1 MKENTILNKVRSLLG
16 IEIKLEQRKL
26 DDSTT
31 TVEAESFEKGEE
43 IMIVTEDE
51 QKIALPVGE
60 YKMQSGEMLVVK
72 EEGIIDEIKAEEK
85 EEEEEKEE
93 VDSRKKEDEKY
104 EEKDE
109 EMSADDSKPIKKTVE
124 SIVKETFFSEME
136 ALKKEN
142 EELKSQL
149 QELSKDPVAEE
160 STSETI
166 TEEVNE
172 EVELS
177 AEEPKAEEVEAA
189 AEPIVHNPENKAKK
203 VGNTISPNKRKTI
216 MDTVLSRI
224 ANSNTNNN

>member
-1 MKENTILNKVRSLLG
+1 MKENTILNKVREVLG
-16 IEIKLEQRKL
+16 LEVKLEQRKL

-60 YKMQSGEMLVVK
+60 YKMQSGEMLIVK
-72 EEGIIDEIKAEEK
+72 EEGTIEEIKAKEK
-85 EEEEEKEE
+85 EEEEEVDSKKEE
-93 VDSRKKEDEKY
+93 EKY
-104 EEKDE
+104 EEKEE
-109 EMSADDSKPIKKTVE
+109 EMAAEDKPIKKTVE

-160 STSETI
+160 STPEAI
-166 TEEVNE
+166 KEEVNE

-177 AEEPKAEEVEAA
+177 AEEPKAEVEAA

>member
-1 MKENTILNKVRSLLG
+1 MKENTILNKVREILG
-16 IEIKLEQRKL
+16 MEVKLEQRKL
-26 DDSTT
+26 DDKV
-31 TVEAESFEKGEE
+31 TVIEAESFEQGEE
-43 IMIVTEDE
+43 VMIITEDE

-60 YKMQSGEMLVVK
+60 YKMESGEILVVA
-72 EEGIIDEIKAEEK
+72 EEGIISELKEAEEEVV
-85 EEEEEKEE
+85 EEEVKEE
-93 VDSRKKEDEKY
+93 VV
-104 EEKDE
+104 EEEVEATTE
-109 EMSADDSKPIKKTVE
+109 ESKPIKKTVE

-136 ALKKEN
+136 KLKKEN

-149 QELSKDPVAEE
+149 QELSKEE
-160 STSETI
+160 VKETESETI

-177 AEEPKAEEVEAA
+177 AEEPKAEVEAA

>member
-1 MKENTILNKVRSLLG
+1 MKENTILNKVRTLLG
-16 IEIKLEQRKL
+16 MEINLEQRKL

-60 YKMQSGEMLVVK
+60 YKMQSGEILVVK
-72 EEGIIDEIKAEEK
+72 EEGIIEEIKAEEK
-85 EEEEEKEE
+85 EEEEEVIEE
-93 VDSRKKEDEKY
+93 DSKKEDEKY
-104 EEKDE
+104 EDKEE
-109 EMSADDSKPIKKTVE
+109 EMSAEDSKPIKKTVE

-149 QELSKDPVAEE
+149 QELSKEE
-160 STSETI
+160 VKETESETI

>member
-16 IEIKLEQRKL
+16 MEIKLEQRKL

-160 STSETI
+160 STPETI

-177 AEEPKAEEVEAA
+177 TKEPKAEEVEAA

>member
-16 IEIKLEQRKL
+16 MEIKLEQRKL

-149 QELSKDPVAEE
+149 QELSKEE
-160 STSETI
+160 VKETESEPI
-166 TEEVNE
+166 KEEVNE

-224 ANSNTNNN
+224 ANTNNN

>member
-1 MKENTILNKVRSLLG
+1 MKENTILNKVREVLG
-16 IEIKLEQRKL
+16 LEVKLEQRKL

-60 YKMQSGEMLVVK
+60 YKMQSGEILIVK
-72 EEGIIDEIKAEEK
+72 EEGIIEEVKAEEK
-85 EEEEEKEE
+85 EEEKEEE
-93 VDSRKKEDEKY
+93 VDSKKEDEKY

-136 ALKKEN
+136 KLKKEN

-149 QELSKDPVAEE
+149 QELSKDPVVEE
-160 STSETI
+160 STPEAI
-166 TEEVNE
+166 TEEVKE

-177 AEEPKAEEVEAA
+177 AEEPKAEVEAA

-216 MDTVLSRI
+216 MDTVLSKI

>member
-1 MKENTILNKVRSLLG
+1 MKENTILNKVREVLG
-16 IEIKLEQRKL
+16 LEVKLEQRKL

-60 YKMQSGEMLVVK
+60 YKMQSGEILIVK
-72 EEGIIDEIKAEEK
+72 EEGIIEEVKAEEK
-85 EEEEEKEE
+85 EEEKEEE
-93 VDSRKKEDEKY
+93 VDSKKEDEKY
-104 EEKDE
+104 EEKEE
-109 EMSADDSKPIKKTVE
+109 EMSAEDKPIKKTVE

-149 QELSKDPVAEE
+149 QELSKEE
-160 STSETI
+160 VKETESETI

-177 AEEPKAEEVEAA
+177 AEEPKAEVEAA

-216 MDTVLSRI
+216 MDTVLSKI

>member
-16 IEIKLEQRKL
+16 MEIKLEQRKL

-149 QELSKDPVAEE
+149 EKLSK
-160 STSETI
+160 
-166 TEEVNE
+166 EEVTETESEPIKEEINE

-189 AEPIVHNPENKAKK
+189 AEPIVHNPENKVKK

>member
-16 IEIKLEQRKL
+16 MEIKLEQRKL

-60 YKMQSGEMLVVK
+60 YKMQSGEMLVIK

-85 EEEEEKEE
+85 EEEEQEE

-149 QELSKDPVAEE
+149 QELSKEE
-160 STSETI
+160 VKETESEPI
-166 TEEVNE
+166 KEEVNE

-216 MDTVLSRI
+216 MDTVLSKI

>member
-16 IEIKLEQRKL
+16 MEIKLEQRKL

-142 EELKSQL
+142 QELKSQL
-149 QELSKDPVAEE
+149 EKFSKEE
-160 STSETI
+160 VKETESESI
-166 TEEVNE
+166 KEEVNQ

-177 AEEPKAEEVEAA
+177 TEEPKAEEVEAA

>member
-43 IMIVTEDE
+43 IMIVTEDD

-160 STSETI
+160 STPETI

-177 AEEPKAEEVEAA
+177 TEEPKAEEVEAA

>member
-16 IEIKLEQRKL
+16 MEIKLEQRKL

-149 QELSKDPVAEE
+149 EKLSK
-160 STSETI
+160 
-166 TEEVNE
+166 EEVTETESEPIKEEINE

>member
-1 MKENTILNKVRSLLG
+1 MKDNSILNKVRELLG
-16 IEIKLEQRKL
+16 MEVKLEQRKL

-60 YKMQSGEMLVVK
+60 YKMQSGEILVVK
-72 EEGIIDEIKAEEK
+72 EEGIIEEVKAEEK
-85 EEEEEKEE
+85 EEDEE
-93 VDSRKKEDEKY
+93 VIEEDSKKEDEKY
-104 EEKDE
+104 EEKEE
-109 EMSADDSKPIKKTVE
+109 EMSAEDSKPIKKTVE

-149 QELSKDPVAEE
+149 QELSKEE
-160 STSETI
+160 VKETESETI
-166 TEEVNE
+166 TEEVKE

-177 AEEPKAEEVEAA
+177 TEEPKAEEVEAA

-203 VGNTISPNKRKTI
+203 VGNTISPNKRRTI
-216 MDTVLSRI
+216 MDTVLSKI

>member
-1 MKENTILNKVRSLLG
+1 MKENTILNKVRTLLG
-16 IEIKLEQRKL
+16 MEIRLEQRKL

-60 YKMQSGEMLVVK
+60 YKMQSGEMLVIK

-85 EEEEEKEE
+85 EEEEQEE

-149 QELSKDPVAEE
+149 QELSK
-160 STSETI
+160 
-166 TEEVNE
+166 EEVTETESEPIKEEVKE

-189 AEPIVHNPENKAKK
+189 AKPIVHNPENKAKK

-216 MDTVLSRI
+216 MDTVLSKI

>member
-1 MKENTILNKVRSLLG
+1 MRENTILNKVRSLLG
-16 IEIKLEQRKL
+16 MEIKLEQRKL

-149 QELSKDPVAEE
+149 QELSKEE
-160 STSETI
+160 VKETESEPI
-166 TEEVNE
+166 KEEVNE

-177 AEEPKAEEVEAA
+177 TEEPKAEEVEAA

>member
-1 MKENTILNKVRSLLG
+1 MKDNSILNKVREVLG
-16 IEIKLEQRKL
+16 LEIKLEQRKL

-31 TVEAESFEKGEE
+31 TVDAESFEKGEE

-60 YKMQSGEMLVVK
+60 YKMQSGEMLIVK
-72 EEGIIDEIKAEEK
+72 EEGIIEEVKAEEK
-85 EEEEEKEE
+85 EEEEEVIEE
-93 VDSRKKEDEKY
+93 DSKKEDEKY
-104 EEKDE
+104 EEKEE
-109 EMSADDSKPIKKTVE
+109 EMSAEDKPIKKTVE

-136 ALKKEN
+136 SLKKEN

-149 QELSKDPVAEE
+149 QELSKEE
-160 STSETI
+160 VKETESETI
-166 TEEVNE
+166 TEEVKE

-177 AEEPKAEEVEAA
+177 AEEPKAEVEAA

-216 MDTVLSRI
+216 MDTVLSKI

>member
-16 IEIKLEQRKL
+16 MEIKLEQRKL

-72 EEGIIDEIKAEEK
+72 EEVIIDEIKAEEK

-149 QELSKDPVAEE
+149 EKLSK
-160 STSETI
+160 
-166 TEEVNE
+166 EEVTETESEPIKEEINE

-177 AEEPKAEEVEAA
+177 TEEPKAEEVEAA
-189 AEPIVHNPENKAKK
+189 AEPIVHNPENKVKK

>member
-16 IEIKLEQRKL
+16 MEIKLEQRKL

-149 QELSKDPVAEE
+149 EKLSK
-160 STSETI
+160 
-166 TEEVNE
+166 EEVTETESEPIKEEINE

-177 AEEPKAEEVEAA
+177 TEEPKAEEVEAA

-203 VGNTISPNKRKTI
+203 VGNTISPNRRRTI

>member
-1 MKENTILNKVRSLLG
+1 MKDNTILNKVRSLLG
-16 IEIKLEQRKL
+16 MEIKLEQRKL

-160 STSETI
+160 STPETI

>member
-16 IEIKLEQRKL
+16 MEIKLEQRKL

-85 EEEEEKEE
+85 EEEQEE

-104 EEKDE
+104 EEKEE
-109 EMSADDSKPIKKTVE
+109 EMAADDSKPIKKTVE

-142 EELKSQL
+142 KELKSQL
-149 QELSKDPVAEE
+149 EKLSKEE
-160 STSETI
+160 VTETESEPI
-166 TEEVNE
+166 KGEVNE

-177 AEEPKAEEVEAA
+177 TEQPKAEEVEAA
-189 AEPIVHNPENKAKK
+189 AEPIVHNPENKVKK

>member
-1 MKENTILNKVRSLLG
+1 MKENTILNKVRELLG
-16 IEIKLEQRKL
+16 MEVKLEQRKL

-60 YKMQSGEMLVVK
+60 YKMQSGEILVVK
-72 EEGIIDEIKAEEK
+72 EEGIIEEVKAEEK
-85 EEEEEKEE
+85 EEDEE
-93 VDSRKKEDEKY
+93 VIEEDSKKEDEKY
-104 EEKDE
+104 EEKEE
-109 EMSADDSKPIKKTVE
+109 EMSAEDSKPIKKTVE

-149 QELSKDPVAEE
+149 QELSKEE
-160 STSETI
+160 VKETESETI
-166 TEEVNE
+166 TEEVKE

-177 AEEPKAEEVEAA
+177 TEEPKAEEVEAA

-203 VGNTISPNKRKTI
+203 VGNTISPNKRRTI
-216 MDTVLSRI
+216 MDTVLSKI

>member
-1 MKENTILNKVRSLLG
+1 MKDNSILNKVRSLLG
-16 IEIKLEQRKL
+16 MEIKLEQRKL
-26 DDSTT
+26 DDKV
-31 TVEAESFEKGEE
+31 TVIEAETFEQGEE
-43 IMIVTEDE
+43 VMIVTEDE
-51 QKIALPVGE
+51 QKIALPIGE
-60 YKMQSGEMLVVK
+60 YKMESGEILVVA
-72 EEGIIDEIKAEEK
+72 EEGIISELKEAEEDVV
-85 EEEEEKEE
+85 EEEVKEE
-93 VDSRKKEDEKY
+93 VV
-104 EEKDE
+104 EEQVEAATE
-109 EMSADDSKPIKKTVE
+109 ESKPIKKTVE

-160 STSETI
+160 STPETI

-177 AEEPKAEEVEAA
+177 AEEPKAEVEAA

>member
-16 IEIKLEQRKL
+16 MEIKLEQRKL

-85 EEEEEKEE
+85 EEDEEKEE

-149 QELSKDPVAEE
+149 QELSK
-160 STSETI
+160 
-166 TEEVNE
+166 EEVKETESEPIKEEINE

-189 AEPIVHNPENKAKK
+189 AEPIVHNPENKAQK

>member
-1 MKENTILNKVRSLLG
+1 MKENTILNKVREVLG
-16 IEIKLEQRKL
+16 LEVKLEQRKL

-60 YKMQSGEMLVVK
+60 YKMQSGEMLIVK
-72 EEGIIDEIKAEEK
+72 EEGIIEEVKAEEK
-85 EEEEEKEE
+85 EEEEEVIEE
-93 VDSRKKEDEKY
+93 DSKKEDEKY
-104 EEKDE
+104 EEKEE
-109 EMSADDSKPIKKTVE
+109 EMSAEDKPIKKTVE

-136 ALKKEN
+136 ALKKQN

-149 QELSKDPVAEE
+149 QELSKDSVAEE
-160 STSETI
+160 STPETI

-177 AEEPKAEEVEAA
+177 AEEPKAEVEAA

>member
-16 IEIKLEQRKL
+16 MEIKLEQRKL

-72 EEGIIDEIKAEEK
+72 EEGIIEEIKAEEK
-85 EEEEEKEE
+85 EEDEEKEE

-149 QELSKDPVAEE
+149 QELSKEEVAE
-160 STSETI
+160 TKSEPI
-166 TEEVNE
+166 KEEVNE

-177 AEEPKAEEVEAA
+177 TEEPKAEEVEAA

>member
-1 MKENTILNKVRSLLG
+1 MKENTILNKVREVLG
-16 IEIKLEQRKL
+16 LEVKLEQRKL

-60 YKMQSGEMLVVK
+60 YKMQSGEILIVK
-72 EEGIIDEIKAEEK
+72 EEGIIEEVKAEEK
-85 EEEEEKEE
+85 EDEKIEEDSKAHEDEEKMDEE
-93 VDSRKKEDEKY
+93 VEASTDE
-104 EEKDE
+104 
-109 EMSADDSKPIKKTVE
+109 KPIKKTVE

-149 QELSKDPVAEE
+149 QELSKEE
-160 STSETI
+160 VKETESETI

-177 AEEPKAEEVEAA
+177 AEEPKAEVEAA
-189 AEPIVHNPENKAKK
+189 AEPIVHKPENKAKK

-216 MDTVLSRI
+216 MDTVLSKI

>member
-1 MKENTILNKVRSLLG
+1 MKDNSILNKVRSLLG
-16 IEIKLEQRKL
+16 MEIKLEQRKL

-93 VDSRKKEDEKY
+93 VDSRKKEDDKY

-149 QELSKDPVAEE
+149 EKLSKEEVAETE
-160 STSETI
+160 SEPI
-166 TEEVNE
+166 KEEINE

-177 AEEPKAEEVEAA
+177 TEEPKAEEVEAA

>member
-1 MKENTILNKVRSLLG
+1 MKENTILNKVRELLG
-16 IEIKLEQRKL
+16 MEVKLEQRKL

-60 YKMQSGEMLVVK
+60 YKMQSGEILVVK
-72 EEGIIDEIKAEEK
+72 EEGIIEEIKAEEK
-85 EEEEEKEE
+85 EEEEE
-93 VDSRKKEDEKY
+93 VDSKKEDEKY
-104 EEKDE
+104 EEKEE
-109 EMSADDSKPIKKTVE
+109 EMTAEDKPIKKTVE

-136 ALKKEN
+136 KLKKEN

-149 QELSKDPVAEE
+149 QELSKDPVVEE
-160 STSETI
+160 STPEAI

-177 AEEPKAEEVEAA
+177 AEEPKAEVEAA

-203 VGNTISPNKRKTI
+203 VGNRISPNKRKTI
-216 MDTVLSRI
+216 MDTVLSKI

>member
-1 MKENTILNKVRSLLG
+1 
-16 IEIKLEQRKL
+16 
-26 DDSTT
+26 
-31 TVEAESFEKGEE
+31 
-43 IMIVTEDE
+43 
-51 QKIALPVGE
+51 
-60 YKMQSGEMLVVK
+60 
-72 EEGIIDEIKAEEK
+72 
-85 EEEEEKEE
+85 
-93 VDSRKKEDEKY
+93 
-104 EEKDE
+104 
-109 EMSADDSKPIKKTVE
+109 MSADDSKPIKKTVE

-160 STSETI
+160 STPETI